1 MDYFRIYQ
9 YTLYSLLVILPFGL
23 TGCQTYSFKKT
34 VPPEAAVPE
43 QYTDRSE
50 DVPLNEMSQ
59 PWWLEF
65 DRPTLNQLIQQALKN
80 NLDVRQAMAR
90 LRQAEAIAIQ
100 TRSEGLPNVD
110 LGGNARKDWEGSDP
124 LRGEAEIGGAFQ
136 WEVDA
141 FNRIGAATRAD
152 SLEIEARREDV
163 AALRLTLSAEV
174 ANVYFDATAVVQRL
188 ELLNQQLSN
197 DNELLEL
204 LELRFEHGV
213 GTKVDVLQQ
222 QSRVADSES
231 LILPAEAALRVF
243 ENRLD
248 VLLGETPDANS
259 RVLPTETFT
268 FADELPALGVPA
280 DLLLHRPDLRAA
292 QAELKAADADIA
304 AAIADRM
311 PRIMLDGSVML
322 KDQSSYTG
330 PFSMIMASFV
340 QPLLDWG
347 RRKAE
352 VERNRAVY
360 DERLARF
367 TQLFLRAVEEVENAL
382 YQENRQRET
391 VIRLDKQRQILQET
405 VNETEA
411 RYLQGIDNYL
421 PVLNALQ
428 ELREIER
435 TLINQRLNLV
445 RFRIALHRAVG
456 GPLNFLQ
463 SGNSS

>member
-9 YTLYSLLVILPFGL
+9 YILYSLLVITPFGL
-23 TGCQTYSFKKT
+23 TACQTYTFKKT
-34 VPPEAAVPE
+34 VPPEVAVPE

-90 LRQAEAIAIQ
+90 LRQSESIAIQ

-110 LGGNARKDWEGSDP
+110 LGGNTRKDWEGSDS

-174 ANVYFDATAVVQRL
+174 ANAYFDATAVVQRL
-188 ELLNQQLSN
+188 ELLNQQLRN
-197 DNELLEL
+197 DNELLAL

-213 GTKVDVLQQ
+213 GTRVDVLQQ

-231 LILPAEAALRVF
+231 LIPPAEAALRVF

-259 RVLPTETFT
+259 RVLPTETLT

-292 QAELKAADADIA
+292 QAELIAADADIA

-311 PRIMLDGSVML
+311 PRIILDGSVFL
-322 KDQSSYTG
+322 KDQSNYTG
-330 PFSMIMASFV
+330 PVSMIMASFV

-352 VERNRAVY
+352 VERNRAIY

-367 TQLFLRAVEEVENAL
+367 TQLFLRAVEELENAL

-391 VIRLDKQRQILQET
+391 VSRIDKQRQILQET

-435 TLINQRLNLV
+435 NLIDERLNLV
-445 RFRIALHRAVG
+445 LFRIALHRAVG
-456 GPLNFLQ
+456 GSLNFF
-463 SGNSS
+463 

>member
-1 MDYFRIYQ
+1 MDYFRIYK
-9 YTLYSLLVILPFGL
+9 YILYSLLVITPFGL

-34 VPPEAAVPE
+34 VPPEVAVPE

-50 DVPLNEMSQ
+50 NVPLNEMSQ

-65 DRPTLNQLIQQALKN
+65 DNPTLNQLIQQAMKN

-174 ANVYFDATAVVQRL
+174 ANTYFDATAVVKRL

-231 LILPAEAALRVF
+231 LIPPAEAALRVF

-311 PRIMLDGSVML
+311 PRIILDGSVML

-367 TQLFLRAVEEVENAL
+367 TQLFLRAVEQVENAL